1 MNDDAELPD
10 PLPPDGRVPD
20 QQLVDE
26 IPPYWLQPRE
36 LPPDDGP
43 RDEIWPSEIPDDEPF
58 PDYSRIGE
66 LPPDE
71 WSLEGF
77 LTDDELMED
86 MPPDFGRDAEDAPGS
101 PPTQNA
107 LNADALSAL
116 VDGIVTVNELI
127 SRAHATRALL
137 IDQARE
143 WSEVTARSVVVLGPP
158 HTDAEVQD
166 LARRSFTWELASALR
181 IPESTASSL
190 ISDSETLAHQLPATL
205 DALAD
210 GQISYRHAQAMVDQ
224 ALTLPS
230 DARADFEEK
239 VLPAA
244 KSLTA
249 AKFTSR
255 ARKLR
260 ERTHPESIT
269 NRKRT
274 AFERRRMEFQ
284 ADLDGM
290 AWINLYQPAA
300 TAVAFYNSIRAE
312 AMTLQRDD
320 EPRTLTQLSLDV
332 AVDHL
337 LESVQQKLPL
347 GAAPRLECGCPAPED
362 GADSGAENIG
372 PDTASAEVGDVTSAD
387 KTGAS
392 EVGAN
397 ANTASGA
404 DADADGV
411 ASPPP
416 DVVATAESTQPRR
429 DRERRRDGILRGIR
443 PTVIVTVPVMTLLGK
458 SDEPAEL
465 EGYGPIDPETARQLA
480 GEAKS
485 FMRLLVHP
493 ETGVPLSLG
502 RDKYKIPKD
511 LRMALELRDGTCRG
525 YGCNRSATE
534 CDIDHTVDWQFS
546 GKSDYVN
553 LASLCPPHH
562 KLKHQTAWSVKQTG
576 GGFLEWTSPLKRKY
590 ATAPELV
597 LPIWPPVTTTE
608 DNDGTEPAP
617 F

>member
-1 MNDDAELPD
+1 MNDDEELPEPP
-10 PLPPDGRVPD
+10 PLEWQVPD
-20 QQLVDE
+20 EQRVDE
-26 IPPYWLQPRE
+26 APPHWLQTDEMPV
-36 LPPDDGP
+36 DDGP
-43 RDEIWPSEIPDDEPF
+43 GEECLPRVLPDDEPL
-58 PDYSRIGE
+58 PDNLRIIE
-66 LPPDE
+66 DWPV
-71 WSLEGF
+71 EGAPGQSP
-77 LTDDELMED
+77 TDDEILQT
-86 MPPDFGRDAEDAPGS
+86 MPTDWPLDCEELPES

-137 IDQARE
+137 IDQARA

-190 ISDSETLAHQLPATL
+190 ISDSEALAHQLPATL

-210 GQISYRHAQAMVDQ
+210 GAISYRHAQAMVDQ
-224 ALTLPS
+224 AGNLPPE
-230 DARADFEEK
+230 AREDFERK

-249 AKFTSR
+249 AKFSAR

-269 NRKRT
+269 TRKRT
-274 AFERRRMEFQ
+274 AFERRRIEFS

-300 TAVAFYNSIRAE
+300 TAVAIYNAVRGE
-312 AMTLQRDD
+312 AMTLQR
-320 EPRTLTQLSLDV
+320 EGETRSLTQLSLDV

-337 LESVQQKLPL
+337 LESVQHELPG
-347 GAAPRLECGCPAPED
+347 GAAPRLECGCPEPSPA
-362 GADSGAENIG
+362 
-372 PDTASAEVGDVTSAD
+372 DVTAD
-387 KTGAS
+387 EAADVGEAEAPVDDVSGREAERQAVPSVDDDAAGSRELETERIGSGTKKRQSDGRRGGA
-392 EVGAN
+392 
-397 ANTASGA
+397 
-404 DADADGV
+404 
-411 ASPPP
+411 
-416 DVVATAESTQPRR
+416 
-429 DRERRRDGILRGIR
+429 LRGIR

-458 SDEPAEL
+458 SEEPAEL
-465 EGYGPIDPETARQLA
+465 EGYGPIDPETARELA
-480 GEAKS
+480 GEATS

-502 RDKYKIPKD
+502 RDRYKVPKD
-511 LRMALELRDGTCRG
+511 LRLALELRDGTCRG

-546 GKSDYVN
+546 GKSDYAN
-553 LASLCPPHH
+553 LASMCPPHH
-562 KLKHQTAWSVKQTG
+562 RLKHQTTWSVKQTG
-576 GGFLEWTSPLKRKY
+576 DGFLEWTSPLKRKY
-590 ATAPELV
+590 ITAPEVV
-597 LPIWPPVTTTE
+597 LPVWPPAG
-608 DNDGTEPAP
+608 NDEEGTASDPAP

>member
-1 MNDDAELPD
+1 MNDDELPEPP
-10 PLPPDGRVPD
+10 PLEWRVPD
-20 QQLVDE
+20 EQRVDE
-26 IPPYWLQPRE
+26 VPPHWLHPLE
-36 LPPDDGP
+36 MPVDDQP
-43 RDEIWPSEIPDDEPF
+43 RDEIVPRVLPDDESL
-58 PDYSRIGE
+58 PDNLRILEDWHVDDAPDHWLTDEE
-66 LPPDE
+66 LLRDMPTEWPPD
-71 WSLEGF
+71 G
-77 LTDDELMED
+77 DE
-86 MPPDFGRDAEDAPGS
+86 PPES

-158 HTDAEVQD
+158 HTETEIQD

-190 ISDSETLAHQLPATL
+190 ISDSEALAHQLPATL
-205 DALAD
+205 DALA
-210 GQISYRHAQAMVDQ
+210 GGEISYRHAQAMVDQ
-224 ALTLPS
+224 AGTLPPE
-230 DARADFEEK
+230 AREDFEQK

-249 AKFTSR
+249 AKFSAR

-269 NRKRT
+269 TRKRT
-274 AFERRRMEFQ
+274 AFERRRMEFS

-300 TAVAFYNSIRAE
+300 TAVAFYNAVRAE
-312 AMTLQRDD
+312 AMTLQREG
-320 EPRTLTQLSLDV
+320 EPRSLTQLSLDV

-337 LESVQQKLPL
+337 LESVQHELPL
-347 GAAPRLECGCPAPED
+347 GAAPRLECGCPAPREAEET
-362 GADSGAENIG
+362 AD
-372 PDTASAEVGDVTSAD
+372 DTAEEGRGEAQAGDVIEREAEHPVAPVPGDAD
-387 KTGAS
+387 GSREGAA
-392 EVGAN
+392 VT
-397 ANTASGA
+397 TASGGKKRRE
-404 DADADGV
+404 DA
-411 ASPPP
+411 
-416 DVVATAESTQPRR
+416 RR
-429 DRERRRDGILRGIR
+429 GGALRGIR

-465 EGYGPIDPETARQLA
+465 EGYGPIDPETARELA
-480 GEAKS
+480 GEATS
-485 FMRLLVHP
+485 FLRLLVHP

-502 RDKYKIPKD
+502 RDRYKVPKD
-511 LRMALELRDGTCRG
+511 LRLALELRDGTCRG
-525 YGCNRSATE
+525 YGCNRSASE
-534 CDIDHTVDWQFS
+534 CDIDHTVDWQFA

-553 LASLCPPHH
+553 LASMCPPHH
-562 KLKHQTAWSVKQTG
+562 RLKHQTTWSVRQTG

-590 ATAPELV
+590 ITAPEVV
-597 LPIWPPVTTTE
+597 LPVWPPA
-608 DNDGTEPAP
+608 GTDEQDTASNPAP

>member
-1 MNDDAELPD
+1 MKDDDDVPD
-10 PLPPDGRVPD
+10 LQPPDWRPAHELIPGGV
-20 QQLVDE
+20 
-26 IPPYWLQPRE
+26 PPYWLRPDE
-36 LPPDDGP
+36 LPTDDALHG
-43 RDEIWPSEIPDDEPF
+43 EPF
-58 PDYSRIGE
+58 PDVSLEDDPFCGDVYVIDTRPQDTEFIEMSDEEILRGG
-66 LPPDE
+66 PPDSE
-71 WSLEGF
+71 P
-77 LTDDELMED
+77 DDES
-86 MPPDFGRDAEDAPGS
+86 PDPEVSSQG
-101 PPTQNA
+101 A

-127 SRAHATRALL
+127 ARAHATRALL
-137 IDQARE
+137 IDQARA

-190 ISDSETLAHQLPATL
+190 IADSETLAQQLPATM
-205 DALAD
+205 DALAA
-210 GQISYRHAQAMVDQ
+210 GEISYRHAQAMVDQ
-224 ALTLPS
+224 VTTLPV
-230 DARADFEEK
+230 DARADFEHK

-249 AKFTSR
+249 AKFSAR

-269 NRKRT
+269 SRKRS
-274 AFERRRMEFQ
+274 AFEKRRMEFQ

-300 TAVAFYNSIRAE
+300 TAMAIYNSVRAE

-337 LESVQQKLPL
+337 LESVQHKLPR
-347 GAAPRLECGCPAPED
+347 GAAPRLECGCPAPQDET
-362 GADSGAENIG
+362 GSVSGSAACAECERSDS
-372 PDTASAEVGDVTSAD
+372 VGTELATSVDDVV
-387 KTGAS
+387 
-392 EVGAN
+392 EVGASGP
-397 ANTASGA
+397 TAAAHGS
-404 DADADGV
+404 
-411 ASPPP
+411 
-416 DVVATAESTQPRR
+416 R
-429 DRERRRDGILRGIR
+429 DRSDQRRNGPLRGIR
-443 PTVIVTVPVMTLLGK
+443 PTVIVTVPVLTLMGV
-458 SDEPAEL
+458 SEEPAEL

-480 GEAKS
+480 GEATS

-511 LRMALELRDGTCRG
+511 LRLALELRDGTCRG
-525 YGCNRSATE
+525 YGCNRAASE

-546 GKSDYVN
+546 GRSDYAN

-562 KLKHQTAWSVKQTG
+562 RLKHQTAWSVKQTG
-576 GGFLEWTSPLKRKY
+576 NGFLEWTSPLKRKY
-590 ATAPELV
+590 VTAPDAV
-597 LPIWPPVTTTE
+597 LPVWPPQLA
-608 DNDGTEPAP
+608 GEPNGSGAAP

>member
-1 MNDDAELPD
+1 MNEDSELPD
-10 PLPPDGRVPD
+10 PLPPDPHATDGRPTA
-20 QQLVDE
+20 QAIYDE
-26 IPPYWLQPRE
+26 VPPYWLLPREVAPGDGPDDEPELVVDHDLLTIPVWPRE
-36 LPPDDGP
+36 LPHDFDDG
-43 RDEIWPSEIPDDEPF
+43 EE
-58 PDYSRIGE
+58 
-66 LPPDE
+66 
-71 WSLEGF
+71 SLS
-77 LTDDELMED
+77 DDELLSD
-86 MPPDFGRDAEDAPGS
+86 MPSDFRFADEEPAEDE
-101 PPTQNA
+101 PTQGA

-143 WSEVTARSVVVLGPP
+143 WSKITARSVVVLGPP
-158 HTDAEVQD
+158 RSEAEVQD

-190 ISDSETLAHQLPATL
+190 IADSETLTHQLPATL

-224 ALTLPS
+224 AITLPPE
-230 DARADFEEK
+230 ARADFEQK

-249 AKFTSR
+249 AKFSSR

-260 ERTHPESIT
+260 ERTHPESIST
-269 NRKRT
+269 RKRT
-274 AFERRRMEFQ
+274 AVERRRMEFQ

-300 TAVAFYNSIRAE
+300 TAVAFYNAVRAE

-320 EPRTLTQLSLDV
+320 EPRTLAQLSLDV
-332 AVDHL
+332 AVDHM

-347 GAAPRLECGCPAPED
+347 GAAPRLECGCPAPGEQP
-362 GADSGAENIG
+362 ADVAVSAMPVATKPERDQSPNSGA
-372 PDTASAEVGDVTSAD
+372 SAR
-387 KTGAS
+387 K
-392 EVGAN
+392 
-397 ANTASGA
+397 
-404 DADADGV
+404 
-411 ASPPP
+411 
-416 DVVATAESTQPRR
+416 PRR
-429 DRERRRDGILRGIR
+429 SERRDGALRGIR

-465 EGYGPIDPETARQLA
+465 EGYGPIDPETARELA

-502 RDKYKIPKD
+502 REKYKIPKD
-511 LRMALELRDGTCRG
+511 LRLALELRDGTCRG
-525 YGCNRSATE
+525 YGCNRSAKE

-546 GKSDYVN
+546 GTSDYAN
-553 LASLCPPHH
+553 LSSLCPPHH
-562 KLKHQTAWSVKQTG
+562 TLKHQTTWSVKQTG

-590 ATAPELV
+590 VTAPEVV
-597 LPIWPPVTTTE
+597 LPLWPPSEPETDG
-608 DNDGTEPAP
+608 DNEGSAP

>member
-1 MNDDAELPD
+1 MNDDAEFID
-10 PLPPDGRVPD
+10 PPPPDGRPSD
-20 QQLVDE
+20 EQFLDE

-43 RDEIWPSEIPDDEPF
+43 TDEVLPLEIPDDEPF
-58 PDYSRIGE
+58 PDDLRTNDV
-66 LPPDE
+66 LPDE
-71 WSLEGF
+71 WSLDGYPS
-77 LTDDELMED
+77 DDELLID
-86 MPPDFGRDAEDAPGS
+86 MPSDFGDDDPLES

-116 VDGIVTVNELI
+116 VDGIVTVDELI

-137 IDQARE
+137 IDQARA

-166 LARRSFTWELASALR
+166 LARRSFTWELSSALR

-205 DALAD
+205 EALAE

-224 ALTLPS
+224 VLTLPS

-249 AKFTSR
+249 AKFTAR

-300 TAVAFYNSIRAE
+300 TAVAFYNSVRAE
-312 AMTLQRDD
+312 AMALQRDD

-347 GAAPRLECGCPAPED
+347 GAAPRLECGCPAPDD
-362 GADSGAENIG
+362 GVGCGAG
-372 PDTASAEVGDVTSAD
+372 RVGSDAASADAGPAC
-387 KTGAS
+387 
-392 EVGAN
+392 
-397 ANTASGA
+397 A
-404 DADADGV
+404 DADPAGANIDG
-411 ASPPP
+411 
-416 DVVATAESTQPRR
+416 STTPTTEVEDAAQSMPRR
-429 DRERRRDGILRGIR
+429 ERKHRRGGALRGFR

-502 RDKYKIPKD
+502 RDKYKVPKD
-511 LRMALELRDGTCRG
+511 LRLALELRDGTCRG
-525 YGCNRSATE
+525 YGCNRSAAE
-534 CDIDHTVDWQFS
+534 CDIDHTVDWQFA

-562 KLKHQTAWSVKQTG
+562 KLKHQTAWTVKQTG

-590 ATAPELV
+590 VTAPEVV
-597 LPIWPPVTTTE
+597 LPIWPPETTSGQS
-608 DNDGTEPAP
+608 DGTESAP

>member
-1 MNDDAELPD
+1 MNDDELPEPP
-10 PLPPDGRVPD
+10 PLEWRVPD
-20 QQLVDE
+20 EQRVDE
-26 IPPYWLQPRE
+26 VPPHWLHPLE
-36 LPPDDGP
+36 MPVDDQP
-43 RDEIWPSEIPDDEPF
+43 RDEIVPRVLPDDESL
-58 PDYSRIGE
+58 PDNLRILEDWHVDDAPDHWLTDEE
-66 LPPDE
+66 LLRDMPTDWPPD
-71 WSLEGF
+71 G
-77 LTDDELMED
+77 DE
-86 MPPDFGRDAEDAPGS
+86 PPES

-158 HTDAEVQD
+158 HTETEIQD

-190 ISDSETLAHQLPATL
+190 ISDSEALAHQLPATL
-205 DALAD
+205 DALA
-210 GQISYRHAQAMVDQ
+210 GGEISYRHAQAMVDQ
-224 ALTLPS
+224 AGTLPPE
-230 DARADFEEK
+230 AREDFEQK

-249 AKFTSR
+249 AKFSAR

-269 NRKRT
+269 TRKRT
-274 AFERRRMEFQ
+274 AFERRRMEFS

-300 TAVAFYNSIRAE
+300 TAVAFYNAVRAE
-312 AMTLQRDD
+312 AMTLQREG
-320 EPRTLTQLSLDV
+320 EPRSLTQLSLDV

-337 LESVQQKLPL
+337 LESVQHELPL
-347 GAAPRLECGCPAPED
+347 GAAPRLECGCPAPREAEET
-362 GADSGAENIG
+362 AD
-372 PDTASAEVGDVTSAD
+372 DTAEEGRGEAQAGDVIEREAEHPVAPVPGDAD
-387 KTGAS
+387 GSREGAA
-392 EVGAN
+392 VT
-397 ANTASGA
+397 TASGGKKRRE
-404 DADADGV
+404 DA
-411 ASPPP
+411 
-416 DVVATAESTQPRR
+416 RR
-429 DRERRRDGILRGIR
+429 GGALRGIR

-465 EGYGPIDPETARQLA
+465 EGYGPIDPETARELA
-480 GEAKS
+480 GEATS
-485 FMRLLVHP
+485 FLRLLVHP

-502 RDKYKIPKD
+502 RDRYKVPKD
-511 LRMALELRDGTCRG
+511 LRLALELRDGTCRG
-525 YGCNRSATE
+525 YGCNRSASE
-534 CDIDHTVDWQFS
+534 CDIDHTVDWQFA

-553 LASLCPPHH
+553 LASMCPPHH
-562 KLKHQTAWSVKQTG
+562 RLKHQTTWSVRQTG

-590 ATAPELV
+590 ITAPEVV
-597 LPIWPPVTTTE
+597 LPVWPPA
-608 DNDGTEPAP
+608 GTDEQDTASDPAP

>member
-1 MNDDAELPD
+1 MNDDELPEPP
-10 PLPPDGRVPD
+10 PLEWRVPD
-20 QQLVDE
+20 EQRVDE
-26 IPPYWLQPRE
+26 VPPHWLHPLE
-36 LPPDDGP
+36 MPVDDQP
-43 RDEIWPSEIPDDEPF
+43 RDEIVPRVLPDDESL
-58 PDYSRIGE
+58 PDNLRILEDWHVDDAPDHWLTDEE
-66 LPPDE
+66 LLRDMPTDWPPD
-71 WSLEGF
+71 G
-77 LTDDELMED
+77 DE
-86 MPPDFGRDAEDAPGS
+86 PPES

-158 HTDAEVQD
+158 HTETEIQD

-190 ISDSETLAHQLPATL
+190 ISDSEALAHQLPATL
-205 DALAD
+205 DALA
-210 GQISYRHAQAMVDQ
+210 GGEISYRHAQAMVDQ
-224 ALTLPS
+224 AGTLPPE
-230 DARADFEEK
+230 AREDFEQK

-249 AKFTSR
+249 AKFSAR

-269 NRKRT
+269 TRKRT
-274 AFERRRMEFQ
+274 AFERRRMEFS

-300 TAVAFYNSIRAE
+300 TAVAFYNAVRAE
-312 AMTLQRDD
+312 AMTLQREG
-320 EPRTLTQLSLDV
+320 EPRSLTQLSLDV

-337 LESVQQKLPL
+337 LESVQHELPL
-347 GAAPRLECGCPAPED
+347 GAAPRLECGCPAPREAEET
-362 GADSGAENIG
+362 AD
-372 PDTASAEVGDVTSAD
+372 DTAEEGRGEAQAGDVIEREAEHPVAPVPGDAD
-387 KTGAS
+387 GSREGAA
-392 EVGAN
+392 VT
-397 ANTASGA
+397 TASGGKKRRE
-404 DADADGV
+404 DA
-411 ASPPP
+411 
-416 DVVATAESTQPRR
+416 RR
-429 DRERRRDGILRGIR
+429 GGALRGIR

-465 EGYGPIDPETARQLA
+465 EGYGPIDPETARELA
-480 GEAKS
+480 GEATS
-485 FMRLLVHP
+485 FLRLLVHP

-502 RDKYKIPKD
+502 RDRYKVPKD
-511 LRMALELRDGTCRG
+511 LRLALELRDGTCRG
-525 YGCNRSATE
+525 YGCNRSASE
-534 CDIDHTVDWQFS
+534 CDIDHTVDWQFA

-553 LASLCPPHH
+553 LASMCPPHH
-562 KLKHQTAWSVKQTG
+562 RLKHQTTWSVRQTG

-590 ATAPELV
+590 ITAPEVV
-597 LPIWPPVTTTE
+597 LPVWPPA
-608 DNDGTEPAP
+608 GTDEQDTASNPAP